1 MFRTMSNSVK
11 KCFGLVVLQYWKNFL
26 MQVISFSCNI
36 HYLHINCF
44 NPNKKTDCWNKLWI
58 KQCIRFISMI
68 SYLRVLHV
76 ISCTVD
82 KIIKLADC
90 RLFLLEWCAVLVYGE
105 VSVINT
111 AEKRWV
117 KPHTWCNIY
126 YKVHWQSNLT
136 T

>member
-1 MFRTMSNSVK
+1 MFWIGNVAILEKFLDASH
-11 KCFGLVVLQYWKNFL
+11 FLFLQYSLSSYKLF
-26 MQVISFSCNI
+26 
-36 HYLHINCF
+36 Y

-117 KPHTWCNIY
+117 KPHTCTWCNIY
-126 YKVHWQSNLT
+126 YKVHWQSNFT